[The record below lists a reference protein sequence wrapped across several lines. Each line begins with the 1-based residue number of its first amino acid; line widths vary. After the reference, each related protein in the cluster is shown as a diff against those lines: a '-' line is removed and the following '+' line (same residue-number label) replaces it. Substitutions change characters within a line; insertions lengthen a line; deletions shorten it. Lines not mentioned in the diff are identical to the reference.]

1 MEYKVTGA
9 GRKEIWYKLHK
20 GRAIPVM
27 VSFYF
32 FLNRYRNAWLM
43 NMLCDTTSQI
53 MCPVIERA
61 HTCIFGFTN
70 RENNQFQKKLMRQ
83 NANI

>member
-9 GRKEIWYKLHK
+9 GGKEIWYKLHK

-27 VSFYF
+27 VGFYF
-32 FLNRYRNAWLM
+32 FLNRYRNARLM
-43 NMLCDTTSQI
+43 NMLCDNTSQI

-61 HTCIFGFTN
+61 HTYNSGSQTVKTINFKRN
-70 RENNQFQKKLMRQ
+70 
-83 NANI
+83 